1 MPAHRHRTVLAVLG
15 LALVLL
21 VSGCGGKDAE
31 KKQSDDKP
39 SDSSSSGSGD
49 QAAPDPGYGAAKVG
63 ECHQMSAEQSVAS
76 VDTSR
81 KASCRGKHTS
91 VVAYVGYLP
100 KPVTPTTPVAQR
112 RTLGKRFCR
121 PAYQRTVGGT
131 LADRATSI
139 LTWTLFTPSQA
150 QLERGARWLR
160 CDVVARSGGKLVPL
174 PTGKPMLAQGVPE
187 QVRICQTD
195 AGVDISCARPHAFRV
210 QAVYQ
215 AAIKAYPDPTT
226 YTPVARARCRQLVGS
241 FGGFWQPPSQQGWD
255 AGDRFIRCLSPMA
268 TPSAT
273 PTP

>member
-150 QLERGARWLR
+150 QLARGARWLR
-160 CDVVARSGGKLVPL
+160 CEVVARSGGKLVPL

-215 AAIKAYPDPTT
+215 AA
-226 YTPVARARCRQLVGS
+226 
-241 FGGFWQPPSQQGWD
+241 
-255 AGDRFIRCLSPMA
+255 
-268 TPSAT
+268 
-273 PTP
+273 